1 MSATPLNNKSG
12 NLFIV
17 CFECEQAYDATRDAA
32 EAQGLCPKCLAG
44 ALATQR
50 RADLA
55 QHARRAVNAL
65 LELHG
70 YGDDVIEEFVR
81 ELLHEHRTRQQIAA
95 KFFIR
100 FFEALAHRG
109 TGLEHSDLRNQAA
122 IELAVSI
129 IKNVPEKLRH
139 LPYT

>member
-1 MSATPLNNKSG
+1 MSEPLNNKNG

-17 CFECEQAYDATRDAA
+17 CFECEQAYDATRDNA

-44 ALATQR
+44 AVATQR

-55 QHARRAVNAL
+55 QHARVAVNAL
-65 LELHG
+65 LELSG

-109 TGLEHSDLRNQAA
+109 LGLEFADVRNEAA
-122 IELAVSI
+122 ISLAKSI
-129 IKNVPEKLRH
+129 VDNVPEQLRH
-139 LPYT
+139 LPYY